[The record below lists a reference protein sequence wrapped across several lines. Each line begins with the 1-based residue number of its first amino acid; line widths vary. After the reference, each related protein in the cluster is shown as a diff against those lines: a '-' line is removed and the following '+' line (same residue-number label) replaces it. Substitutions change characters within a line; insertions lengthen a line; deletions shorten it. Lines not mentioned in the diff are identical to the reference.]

1 MTTASLRTEQRNE
14 TLPTYFYKVR
24 GFFRVTRALLH
35 LLGALGVV
43 AFVYPVVS
51 RAVRLWLK
59 QRWSRQ
65 LVGILG
71 VKIKATARASNE
83 KNNLGTLRGLLISN
97 HISWLDV
104 YVIHA
109 LAPSAFVCKAEVRD
123 WPLIG
128 WLCEKTE
135 CIFIER
141 GSRTAA
147 RNTNTA
153 IGEQLKAGIRV
164 AVFPEG
170 TTADGKALLP
180 FHSALFQSAIDAE
193 NIIQP
198 LRVSYVSYVNN
209 VNFVEE
215 HCARSDIPAY
225 CGDTSLWQSLCAIA
239 CAPALTVCVDAFAE
253 IEAKDKTRQQLSA
266 TTHQLITAA
275 LIR

>member
-1 MTTASLRTEQRNE
+1 MTSASLRTEQRNT
-14 TLPTYFYKVR
+14 TLSTYFYKVR

-35 LLGALGVV
+35 LFGALGVV

-51 RAVRLWLK
+51 KAVRLWLK
-59 QRWSRQ
+59 QRWSHQ
-65 LVGILG
+65 LVSILG
-71 VKIKATARASNE
+71 VKIKATARSSSE
-83 KNNLGTLRGLLISN
+83 KNKLGTLRGLLISN

-128 WLCEKTE
+128 WLCVKTD

-141 GSRTAA
+141 GSRIAA
-147 RNTNTA
+147 RNTNIA

-180 FHSALFQSAIDAE
+180 FHSALFQSAIDAQ

-198 LRVSYVSYVNN
+198 LRISYVSYVDEN
-209 VNFVEE
+209 
-215 HCARSDIPAY
+215 CARSNIPAY

-239 CAPALTVCVDAFAE
+239 CAPSITVCVDAFAE